1 MHFDSAPFATWAE
14 EHEEKKKRRSKA
26 MEVLQEAKLV
36 HKTKE
41 QSNVIS

>member
-1 MHFDSAPFATWAE
+1 MHFDSAPFLLWQKNMRGR
-14 EHEEKKKRRSKA
+14 KKRSKA

-36 HKTKE
+36 HKTTE